1 MSNIDSGILKI
12 LSDGSVLKAKDIA
25 KRLGVETKH
34 VNSALYSS
42 LSEKVKKDSS
52 FRWGLIT
59 QPDQFTANSNSQ
71 VTQKMELPDSNKS
84 DDAVTISSVSGKTNI
99 VDKAQKKLTNVVPAS
114 AGRNEPK
121 SQFSVP
127 IEWREGKS
135 RTNWISE
142 YITVGAVPSL
152 FSPDLERDR
161 SIKKLLSQTLIL
173 RDRNKVIKS
182 PSQDVVAL
190 LSVAE
195 KVLLRGDLPL
205 VTYGVENAAVHSYGF
220 NEEANYLADRESI
233 IEWEW
238 KESHARVS
246 LETLCEKDEYAMCD
260 ELAARPSSKNA
271 LTDSEYEQRFIEMVA
286 TIDTRLPHWLTPQ
299 VPISNLVS
307 ASKLDDNIDERR
319 VDFVFAHPSLDK
331 ALIIEI
337 DGGDHIDSVDQQR
350 DRLLESSG
358 YSIIRIPNEEIE
370 NDGGAKL
377 DQARQILNRANLD
390 TSERIKNSRNE
401 RFTRFLINCSWA
413 AKLQL
418 SLVRALQFGWIK
430 PAEDTWRIEIDS
442 PLDHMPEAVAG
453 LLELLNA
460 LEGLYGL
467 NILPKRVL
475 LYEEVDKD
483 PTLIYEDSNQW
494 RVSTANTSNDGE
506 PANLRIVLE
515 PGSSAWASYTSN
527 PADIIV
533 RTSFSLTRFASE
545 HITGSQYDLKA
556 SIGFDESIQH
566 LRTILQIIF
575 RKEDFRQGQ
584 ARAIYNALKGDDSII
599 LLPTGGGKSIVYQL
613 SGLITPGI
621 TLVIDPLISLIE
633 DQVRGLSAYGI
644 DRAIGISSAIDNI
657 EDKKAIQIATE
668 RGEFA
673 FILISPERMQSP
685 DFRDTLRAI
694 SHVSRIN
701 LAVIDEAHCVSEWG
715 HDFRPAYLNL
725 ARNIRKLEE
734 INGITP
740 TLLALT
746 GTASRAVLR
755 DMVADLELDTTKD
768 SSIIRPD
775 SFDRKELKFQ
785 IIETDSRNS
794 TTDFG
799 AIFMDLPRKFN
810 MPKGEFFTTSGRNTC
825 SGVVFTSFAK
835 GPNGVFKLRDK
846 ARNVTGASTTV
857 YSGGPPLKGIN
868 PSDWDHEKRENAN
881 RFMNNEVPLL
891 VATKAYGMGIDKPN
905 IRYTVH
911 AGMPGSLEAFYQE
924 AGRAGRDRKDAL
936 CYILFSRPSAHIE
949 AKLDILQKSL
959 ADLHTEYKA
968 LPWGQG
974 GDLGSALFFHLNA
987 FAGAQDEVNDVRRM
1001 LAKFDDIE
1009 PGKIFEFPLPTGIDR
1024 KNDEKGLFRLV
1035 QVGVLSDYEIDYGR
1049 KIVRAIGGTTIP
1061 SDISDKILVY
1071 VRRSDSGRVKDVQR
1085 KLSPFITKDSNNEVI
1100 ISLVNVLVSFCYD
1113 TIERARRRSIFEA
1126 LEAAKNGNDPTIFRR
1141 RLLNYLQEGMDPDS
1155 FQKIVE
1161 ADEIDFTECLE
1172 ITKKVNNAMEAG
1184 ELRGITIRFLESYP
1198 EQPALLMLRALSES
1212 LCDDCDGDV
1221 VFEAVTSLFLSA
1233 REKYSLEIVQMEKA
1247 ISLLADFGE
1256 TRNPIVFGPLLL
1268 AILKSSIEIE
1278 NPNLNFQALAERAR
1292 SSDCKEADDIILV
1305 RQLHGSIKSSKK
1317 AFDSFH
1323 PSMIE
1328 LTN

>member
-1 MSNIDSGILKI
+1 MSNIDSEIIKI
-12 LSDGSVLKAKDIA
+12 LSNGEVFKAKDIA
-25 KRLGVETKH
+25 NRLGVDTKQ

-42 LSEKVKKDSS
+42 LREKVKKDSS
-52 FRWGLIT
+52 FRWGLIRRS
-59 QPDQFTANSNSQ
+59 DRTAVTRNRQ
-71 VTQKMELPDSNKS
+71 VSFEVELPDCDNS
-84 DDAVTISSVSGKTNI
+84 DDTITEGSILGKTNI
-99 VDKAQKKLTNVVPAS
+99 VDKTQKKLTNVVPFS

-121 SQFSVP
+121 SQFSMP

-135 RTNWISE
+135 RSNWISE
-142 YITVGAVPSL
+142 YITVGAIPSL
-152 FSPDLERDR
+152 YSPDLERDR

-182 PSQDVVAL
+182 PSQDIVAL

-205 VTYGVENAAVHSYGF
+205 VTYVVENAAVHSSGF
-220 NEEANYLADRESI
+220 NEEANYLADSEST

-238 KESHARVS
+238 KESHASVS
-246 LETLCEKDEYAMCD
+246 LEILCEKDEYVMCD
-260 ELAARPSSKNA
+260 ELAARPSSENG
-271 LTDSEYEQRFIEMVA
+271 LTDSDYEQRFIEMVA
-286 TIDTRLPHWLTPQ
+286 SIDVRLPHWLTPQ
-299 VPISNLVS
+299 VPISNLVI
-307 ASKLDDNIDERR
+307 ASKLDDNLDERR
-319 VDFVFAHPSLDK
+319 VDFVFSHPCLDR

-401 RFTRFLINCSWA
+401 RFSRFLINCSWA

-418 SLVRALQFGWIK
+418 SIVRAIQFGWVK

-442 PLDHMPEAVAG
+442 PLDHMPEAVVG
-453 LLELLNA
+453 LLELINA
-460 LEGLYGL
+460 LEVLYGL

-475 LYEEVDKD
+475 LYEEVNKD
-483 PTLIYEDSNQW
+483 PALIYKDSNQLW
-494 RVSTANTSNDGE
+494 VLAENSCSDGE

-515 PGSSAWASYTSN
+515 PGSSAWASYTCN

-533 RTSFSLTRFASE
+533 RTSFSPTRFTSE

-556 SIGFDESIQH
+556 SIGFDESILH

-575 RKEDFRQGQ
+575 RKVEFRQGQ

-621 TLVIDPLISLIE
+621 TLVVDPLISLIE
-633 DQVRGLSAYGI
+633 DQVRGLNAYGI
-644 DRAIGISSAIDNI
+644 DKAIGISSAINNI
-657 EDKKAIQIATE
+657 EDRKAIQIATE

-701 LAVIDEAHCVSEWG
+701 IAVIDEAHCVSEWG

-785 IIETDSRNS
+785 IIETNSRNS
-794 TTDFG
+794 ITDFG
-799 AIFMDLPRKFN
+799 AIFMDLPQRFN

-825 SGVVFTSFAK
+825 SGVIFTSFAK
-835 GPNGVFKLRDK
+835 GPNGVFKLRDT

-868 PSDWDHEKRENAN
+868 PSDWDDEKRENAN
-881 RFMNNEVPLL
+881 RFMNNKVPLL

-924 AGRAGRDRKDAL
+924 AGRAGRDRKEAL
-936 CYILFSRPSAHIE
+936 CYILFSRPSGHIE
-949 AKLDILQKSL
+949 TKLDILQKSL
-959 ADLHTEYKA
+959 ADLHAEYKA

-974 GDLGSALFFHLNA
+974 GDLGSALYFHLNA
-987 FAGAQDEVNDVRRM
+987 FTGAQDEVNDVRRM
-1001 LAKFDDIE
+1001 LAKFDEIE
-1009 PGKIFEFPLPTGIDR
+1009 PEKIFEFPLPTGIGR
-1024 KNDEKGLFRLV
+1024 KSDEKGLFRLV

-1049 KIVRAIGGTTIP
+1049 KIVRAIGGSTIP
-1061 SDISDKILVY
+1061 SNISDKILAY

-1085 KLSPFITKDSNNEVI
+1085 KLSPFVSKESTNEVI

-1126 LEAAKNGNDPTIFRR
+1126 LEAAKNGNDPTVFRR

-1161 ADEIDFTECLE
+1161 TDEIDFTECLE
-1172 ITKKVNNAMEAG
+1172 ITNKVNNAIEAG

-1198 EQPALLMLRALSES
+1198 EQPVLLMLRALSES
-1212 LCDDCDGDV
+1212 LCDDCDGAI
-1221 VFEAVTSLFLSA
+1221 VFDAVTSLFLSA
-1233 REKYSLEIVQMEKA
+1233 REKYSLEIAQMEKA
-1247 ISLLADFGE
+1247 ISLLAEFGE

-1268 AILKSSIEIE
+1268 AIFKSNIELE
-1278 NPNLNFQALAERAR
+1278 NPNLNFLALVERAR
-1292 SSDCKEADDIILV
+1292 SSDCNEVDDIILV
-1305 RQLHGSIKSSKK
+1305 RHLHMSIKSNKK
-1317 AFDSFH
+1317 AFDFFH
-1323 PSMIE
+1323 PTILE
-1328 LTN
+1328 LNT